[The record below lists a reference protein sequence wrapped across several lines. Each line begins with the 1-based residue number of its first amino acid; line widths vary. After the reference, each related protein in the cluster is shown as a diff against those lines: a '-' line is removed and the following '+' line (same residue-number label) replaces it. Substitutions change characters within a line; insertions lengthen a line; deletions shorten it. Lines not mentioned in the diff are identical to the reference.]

1 MTGVLLLAGG
11 CYWLVGVIG
20 WWATIGWW
28 VLLVGVLNILVGITY
43 RKRGREEEAEDEQ
56 SEAKK
61 TKTNELVSCSLAN
74 IYSNSITVHHDL
86 HVIIM

>member
-1 MTGVLLLAGG
+1 M
-11 CYWLVGVIG
+11 
-20 WWATIGWW
+20 
-28 VLLVGVLNILVGITY
+28 LLVGVLNILVGITY

>member
-11 CYWLVGVIG
+11 CYWLVYYI
-20 WWATIGWW
+20 
-28 VLLVGVLNILVGITY
+28 LKILVGITY
-43 RKRGREEEAEDEQ
+43 RKRGREEDVEDEQ